1 MTLRYEEKNRFI
13 LGTAQFGQVYGI
25 SNKGNALVNSIEIE
39 KILKSAYLNG
49 VTALDTAASYGECER
64 ILGMVGVSQFS
75 VQSKLPQLP
84 ESAKNVSFWVDQ
96 TIANSLEA
104 LGRSSLDCL
113 FVHEPADFKSSR
125 GKELAS
131 SLEIQK
137 AEGRIKKLG
146 FRFIRKLIFI
156 LRKNTSISTQC
167 NCRLILLTSVQSIMN

>member
-1 MTLRYEEKNRFI
+1 MTLRYERRTGLFWA
-13 LGTAQFGQVYGI
+13 AQFGQVYGI

-84 ESAKNVSFWVDQ
+84 ECQEREFWVDQ

-104 LGRSSLDCL
+104 LGEVPLTACSSMNPQTSRAL
-113 FVHEPADFKSSR
+113 EAKS
-125 GKELAS
+125 
-131 SLEIQK
+131 
-137 AEGRIKKLG
+137 
-146 FRFIRKLIFI
+146 
-156 LRKNTSISTQC
+156 
-167 NCRLILLTSVQSIMN
+167 LLVR